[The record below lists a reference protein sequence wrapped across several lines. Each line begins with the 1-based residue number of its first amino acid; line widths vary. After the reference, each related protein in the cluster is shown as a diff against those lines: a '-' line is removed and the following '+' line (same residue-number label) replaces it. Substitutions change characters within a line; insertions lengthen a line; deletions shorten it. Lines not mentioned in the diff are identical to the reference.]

1 MDYKNWI
8 GSYVRV
14 CTQDGDIYEG
24 LLTMSLDRVID
35 LRCDD
40 GYIVCIPKDMI
51 ASIKLIFDSI
61 IWELIK

>member
-1 MDYKNWI
+1 MECKQWI

-14 CTQDGDIYEG
+14 CTKDGDIYEG

-51 ASIKLIFDSI
+51 ASSKLVFKTILWD
-61 IWELIK
+61 

>member
-1 MDYKNWI
+1 MECKQWI

-14 CTQDGDIYEG
+14 YTKDGDIYEG

-51 ASIKLIFDSI
+51 ASSKLVFKTILWD
-61 IWELIK
+61 

>member
-1 MDYKNWI
+1 MECKQWI
-8 GSYVRV
+8 GGYVRV
-14 CTQDGDIYEG
+14 CTKDGDIYEG

-51 ASIKLIFDSI
+51 ASSKRVFRTILWD
-61 IWELIK
+61 

>member
-1 MDYKNWI
+1 M
-8 GSYVRV
+8 
-14 CTQDGDIYEG
+14 CTKDGDIYEG

>member
-14 CTQDGDIYEG
+14 YTKDDDIYEG

-51 ASIKLIFDSI
+51 ASTKLIPDLTI
-61 IWELIK
+61 IWN